1 MEAAKTSK
9 LQGESLAEVRLAAMP
24 GTEKGRVLG
33 PSEAT
38 GKRAQDD
45 YSPVAAIQA

>member
-9 LQGESLAEVRLAAMP
+9 LQGESLAEVRLATMP

-33 PSEAT
+33 LLRGDWE
-38 GKRAQDD
+38 K
-45 YSPVAAIQA
+45 SPG